1 VADVI
6 AQDFLL
12 DAAKRRPRCRELGYD
27 AVEALDAGVF
37 GRVVLYLTG
46 V

>member
-27 AVEALDAGVF
+27 VDEVAALFDHA
-37 GRVVLYLTG
+37 R
-46 V
+46 